1 MGFLNQKCTKV
12 GLQGS
17 NGSSHPISG
26 DALAKEFKS
35 NEKPISSL
43 SAFYFHY
50 TLATRNNVSGTILL
64 PARMSHSD
72 RPPAPTPTPF
82 HISHLSFVSSFF
94 VFWHLQIFCKKRSA
108 GFRRLPKRSMAQKQ
122 LRMPDRE

>member
-26 DALAKEFKS
+26 DTLAKEFKS

-50 TLATRNNVSGTILL
+50 MLATRNSVSGTILL
-64 PARMSHSD
+64 PARISHSD
-72 RPPAPTPTPF
+72 RSPAPTPTPF
-82 HISHLSFVSSFF
+82 HISHLSFVSLFF
-94 VFWHLQIFCKKRSA
+94 GIYKYFVKRGPQASGGCPKDPWHKNN
-108 GFRRLPKRSMAQKQ
+108 
-122 LRMPDRE
+122 